1 MAEDLDKK
9 SIEQL
14 QKEKLQSEIDI
25 LHARLAKEYPDDD
38 PPGFFDKIADFAR
51 KWTAFILGSV
61 TLISAVFGVFVPL
74 SEYLDESRR
83 ALQYDLNE
91 NMIGFVKDLNS
102 DSTELANRGIM
113 MLSYYEMNSIPIL
126 LFYLEGSQNNQKEF
140 RLKIIETID
149 LIYADSKSSEII
161 EMVLVRLENNLG
173 RLKIINRNGKERI
186 NADVLR
192 YVYNYIELLNGLRLD
207 NNDYKMVTEKFAEM
221 KKLICTDDFLRDDIE
236 VSGIFYEISE
246 YLGEEATCK

>member
-25 LHARLAKEYPDDD
+25 LRARLEKEYPDNN

-51 KWTAFILGSV
+51 KWSAFILGSV

-91 NMIGFVKDLNS
+91 NMIGFVKC
-102 DSTELANRGIM
+102 
-113 MLSYYEMNSIPIL
+113 NSI
-126 LFYLEGSQNNQKEF
+126 K
-140 RLKIIETID
+140 R
-149 LIYADSKSSEII
+149 
-161 EMVLVRLENNLG
+161 
-173 RLKIINRNGKERI
+173 
-186 NADVLR
+186 
-192 YVYNYIELLNGLRLD
+192 
-207 NNDYKMVTEKFAEM
+207 
-221 KKLICTDDFLRDDIE
+221 
-236 VSGIFYEISE
+236 
-246 YLGEEATCK
+246 